1 MSRRW
6 FRKEAQMKNKA
17 KLLIGTGAAAAAGIV
32 AVSLRLAG
40 LGHSGEE
47 LVYKESKA
55 EYGSLTVGITEEAA
69 VEIGTLEQRFELDIS
84 ALVDSTTTAA
94 SGGQTAAG
102 AMAVLECCHLG

>member
-55 EYGSLTVGITEEAA
+55 E
-69 VEIGTLEQRFELDIS
+69 
-84 ALVDSTTTAA
+84 
-94 SGGQTAAG
+94 
-102 AMAVLECCHLG
+102 